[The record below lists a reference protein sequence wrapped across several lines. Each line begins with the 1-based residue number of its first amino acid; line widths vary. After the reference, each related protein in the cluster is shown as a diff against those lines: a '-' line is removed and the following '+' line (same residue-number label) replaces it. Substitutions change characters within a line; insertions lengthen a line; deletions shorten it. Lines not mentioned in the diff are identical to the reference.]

1 MNCNARASTKLQ
13 GIKNCFGTNRSAFP
27 VVSTGKGAEGKTR
40 GLSQKQPREW
50 KYNLMADNRNPP
62 KGW

>member
-1 MNCNARASTKLQ
+1 MNCNAQASTKLQ

-40 GLSQKQPREW
+40 GLF
-50 KYNLMADNRNPP
+50 
-62 KGW
+62 